1 MIKRRSWPDHS
12 ERNGLDGKEPER
24 SVRGYI
30 GSVKKSLMCSDVQK
44 KRVVAEIEDDV
55 YAYVEENG
63 VNSIDE
69 IVRYFGAPETVAESF
84 IDPGQNGEIRRRTSL
99 KRAFIAFVCIIAM
112 LLGAFLTT
120 TYVDSHRS
128 NYGYVDNEVHE
139 RAAIE
144 IPVFVI
150 Q

>member
-1 MIKRRSWPDHS
+1 MDWMEKNLEHS
-12 ERNGLDGKEPER
+12 VK
-24 SVRGYI
+24 GYI
-30 GSVKKSLMCSDVQK
+30 GSVKKSLVCSGVQK
-44 KRVVAEIEDDV
+44 KRVAAEIEDDIYT
-55 YAYVEENG
+55 YAEENS
-63 VNSIDE
+63 VKSIDE
-69 IVRYFGAPETVAESF
+69 IVTHFGAPETVAASF

-99 KRAFIAFVCIIAM
+99 KRAFIAFVCIFAM

-128 NYGYVDNEVHE
+128 NYGYVDNEVNE

-144 IPVFVI
+144 IPVFII

>member
-1 MIKRRSWPDHS
+1 M
-12 ERNGLDGKEPER
+12 ERNLER

-44 KRVVAEIEDDV
+44 KRV
-55 YAYVEENG
+55 VEENG

>member
-1 MIKRRSWPDHS
+1 M
-12 ERNGLDGKEPER
+12 ERNLER

-30 GSVKKSLMCSDVQK
+30 GSVKKSLVCSGVQK
-44 KRVVAEIEDDV
+44 KRVAAEIEDDI
-55 YAYVEENG
+55 YAYAEENS
-63 VNSIDE
+63 VKSIDE
-69 IVRYFGAPETVAESF
+69 IVTYFGAPETVAASF

-99 KRAFIAFVCIIAM
+99 KRAFIAFVCIFAM

-144 IPVFVI
+144 IPVFII

>member
-1 MIKRRSWPDHS
+1 MDWM
-12 ERNGLDGKEPER
+12 ERNLER
-24 SVRGYI
+24 SVREYI
-30 GSVKKSLMCSDVQK
+30 GSVKKSLVCSGVQK
-44 KRVVAEIEDDV
+44 KRVAAEIEDDI
-55 YAYVEENG
+55 YAYAEENS
-63 VNSIDE
+63 VKSIDE
-69 IVRYFGAPETVAESF
+69 IVTYFGAPETVAESF
-84 IDPGQNGEIRRRTSL
+84 IDPGHNGEIRRRTSL

>member
-1 MIKRRSWPDHS
+1 MDWM
-12 ERNGLDGKEPER
+12 ERNLEH
-24 SVRGYI
+24 SVKGYI
-30 GSVKKSLMCSDVQK
+30 GSVKKSLVCSGVQK
-44 KRVVAEIEDDV
+44 KRVAAEIEDDIYT
-55 YAYVEENG
+55 YAEENS
-63 VNSIDE
+63 VKSIDE
-69 IVRYFGAPETVAESF
+69 IVTHFGAPETVAASF

-99 KRAFIAFVCIIAM
+99 KRAFIAFVCIFAM

-128 NYGYVDNEVHE
+128 NYGYVDNEVNE

-144 IPVFVI
+144 IPVFII

>member
-1 MIKRRSWPDHS
+1 MDWMES
-12 ERNGLDGKEPER
+12 NLER

-30 GSVKKSLMCSDVQK
+30 GSVKKSLVCSGVQK
-44 KRVVAEIEDDV
+44 KRVAAEIEDDI
-55 YAYVEENG
+55 YAYAEENS
-63 VNSIDE
+63 VKSIDE
-69 IVRYFGAPETVAESF
+69 IVTYFGAPETVAESF

-128 NYGYVDNEVHE
+128 NYGYQHNHVEKE
-139 RAAIE
+139 RIAIE
-144 IPVFVI
+144 VGNPNNNSLE
-150 Q
+150 

>member
-1 MIKRRSWPDHS
+1 MDWM
-12 ERNGLDGKEPER
+12 ERNLER

-30 GSVKKSLMCSDVQK
+30 GSVKKSPVCSGVQK
-44 KRVVAEIEDDV
+44 KRVAAEIEDDI
-55 YAYVEENG
+55 YAYAEENS
-63 VNSIDE
+63 VKSIDD
-69 IVRYFGAPETVAESF
+69 IVTYFGAPETVAESF
-84 IDPGQNGEIRRRTSL
+84 IDPGQNGEIRQRTSL

>member
-1 MIKRRSWPDHS
+1 MDWM
-12 ERNGLDGKEPER
+12 ERNLER

-30 GSVKKSLMCSDVQK
+30 GSVKKSLVCNDVQK

-99 KRAFIAFVCIIAM
+99 KRAFIAFV
-112 LLGAFLTT
+112 
-120 TYVDSHRS
+120 
-128 NYGYVDNEVHE
+128 
-139 RAAIE
+139 
-144 IPVFVI
+144 
-150 Q
+150 

>member
-1 MIKRRSWPDHS
+1 MDWM
-12 ERNGLDGKEPER
+12 ERNLER

-44 KRVVAEIEDDV
+44 KRV
-55 YAYVEENG
+55 VEENG

>member
-1 MIKRRSWPDHS
+1 MDWM
-12 ERNGLDGKEPER
+12 ERNLER

-30 GSVKKSLMCSDVQK
+30 GSVKKSLVCSGIQK
-44 KRVVAEIEDDV
+44 KRVAAEIEDDI
-55 YAYVEENG
+55 YAYAEENG
-63 VNSIDE
+63 VKSIDE
-69 IVRYFGAPETVAESF
+69 IVTYFGAPETVAESF

-99 KRAFIAFVCIIAM
+99 KKAFIAFVCIIAM

-128 NYGYVDNEVHE
+128 NYGYVDSEVQE

-144 IPVFVI
+144 IPVFVT

>member
-1 MIKRRSWPDHS
+1 MDWM
-12 ERNGLDGKEPER
+12 ERNLER

-30 GSVKKSLMCSDVQK
+30 GSVKKSLVCNGLQK
-44 KRVVAEIEDDV
+44 KRVAAEIEDDI
-55 YAYVEENG
+55 YAYAEENS
-63 VNSIDE
+63 VKSIDE
-69 IVRYFGAPETVAESF
+69 IVTYFGAPETVAESF

-139 RAAIE
+139 RPAIE